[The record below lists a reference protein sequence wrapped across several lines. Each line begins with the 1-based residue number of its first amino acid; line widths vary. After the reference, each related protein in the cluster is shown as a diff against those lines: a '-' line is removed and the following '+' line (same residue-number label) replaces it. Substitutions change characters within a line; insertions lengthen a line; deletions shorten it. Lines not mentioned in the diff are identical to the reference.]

1 MKVVLFYMLCY
12 YSQKTVIKNK
22 FFENLGCGHSL
33 LYVIIH
39 NVKKRKESVVMS
51 GRKIISIIMGIFMIM
66 TGIICITSPTMTYG
80 TIAWVLGF
88 SMLLESIAN
97 IANWDERKSLGFA
110 NGWDLVGSIISLIL
124 SIILIFSNVLQ
135 ATVDLFI
142 LIIAAI
148 WLIVIG
154 IVRIVTSFKVKKL
167 HDELNTLILGKHW
180 YIALILGI
188 IMIIAGILCL
198 MHPVVLAI
206 TIGVYIGIEIIIAGI
221 ELITYAV

>member
-1 MKVVLFYMLCY
+1 MKIN
-12 YSQKTVIKNK
+12 KIKK
-22 FFENLGCGHSL
+22 IFS
-33 LYVIIH
+33 VIILILMLF
-39 NVKKRKESVVMS
+39 NIVQPVLAAS
-51 GRKIISIIMGIFMIM
+51 GSGVWTGGQYASGMKTTDNQNGT

-142 LIIAAI
+142 LIIAAV

-167 HDELNTLILGKHW
+167 HYELNTLILGKHW

-188 IMIIAGILCL
+188 IMILAGILCL

>member
-1 MKVVLFYMLCY
+1 MKIN
-12 YSQKTVIKNK
+12 KIKK
-22 FFENLGCGHSL
+22 IFS
-33 LYVIIH
+33 VIILILMLF
-39 NVKKRKESVVMS
+39 NIVQPVLAASAS
-51 GRKIISIIMGIFMIM
+51 GVWTGGQYASGMKTTDNQNGT

-167 HDELNTLILGKHW
+167 HYELNTLILGKHW

-188 IMIIAGILCL
+188 IMILAGILCL